1 MGHGAA
7 ELRFGPHQC
16 GAERR
21 IGTMS
26 LPSRIV
32 PISEEHI
39 EGFHKCLDSVARER
53 RFLASTQAPS
63 LDSTKQFVLSNIE
76 NKVPQFVALFR
87 EEVIGWCDVSPMM
100 GEGFAHC
107 GRLGM
112 GVHRDFR
119 GQGIGTQ
126 LLAQAMQKSREKGL
140 ERIELEVYGSNESA
154 IRFYERAG
162 FVVEGVKKRG
172 RKLDG
177 EYDDLVQM
185 AVFI

>member
-1 MGHGAA
+1 
-7 ELRFGPHQC
+7 
-16 GAERR
+16 
-21 IGTMS
+21 MS
-26 LPSRIV
+26 LPSLIV

-39 EGFHKCLDSVARER
+39 EGFHECLDSVARER
-53 RFLASTQAPS
+53 RFLAFTEAPS
-63 LDSTKQFVLSNIE
+63 LDSTRQFVLSYIE
-76 NKVPQFVALFR
+76 NDVPLFVALLG
-87 EEVIGWCDVSPMM
+87 EEVVGWCDVSPIRM
-100 GEGFAHC
+100 EGFAHC

-126 LLAQAMQKSREKGL
+126 LLAQAMQKSRENGL

-162 FVVEGVKKRG
+162 FVVEGAKKKG

>member
-1 MGHGAA
+1 MEA
-7 ELRFGPHQC
+7 
-16 GAERR
+16 
-21 IGTMS
+21 MS
-26 LPSRIV
+26 LPIRIV
-32 PISEEHI
+32 PISEEHV

-53 RFLASTQAPS
+53 RFLAFTQAPP
-63 LDSTKQFVLSNIE
+63 LDSTRQFVLSCIE
-76 NKVPQFVALFR
+76 SDVPQFVALLG
-87 EEVIGWCDVSPMM
+87 EEVIGWCDVSPIRL
-100 GEGFAHC
+100 EGFAHC

-112 GVHRDFR
+112 GVRQDFR

-126 LLAQAMQKSREKGL
+126 LLARAMQESREKGL
-140 ERIELEVYGSNESA
+140 ERIELEVFRSNESA

-162 FVVEGVKKRG
+162 FVVEGVKKKG

>member
-1 MGHGAA
+1 
-7 ELRFGPHQC
+7 
-16 GAERR
+16 
-21 IGTMS
+21 MS
-26 LPSRIV
+26 LPNLVV

-53 RFLASTQAPS
+53 HFLAFTKAPS
-63 LDSTKQFVLSNIE
+63 LESTRQFVLSNIE
-76 NKVPQFVALFR
+76 NGVPQFVALLG
-87 EEVIGWCDVSPMM
+87 EDVIGWCDVSPMM
-100 GEGFAHC
+100 GEGFAHS

-112 GVHRDFR
+112 GVHQDFR

-126 LLAQAMQKSREKGL
+126 LLAQAMQRCRDKGL
-140 ERIELEVYGSNESA
+140 ERIELEVFGSNKSA
-154 IRFYERAG
+154 ISFYERAG
-162 FVVEGVKKRG
+162 FVVEGVKKKG

>member
-1 MGHGAA
+1 
-7 ELRFGPHQC
+7 
-16 GAERR
+16 
-21 IGTMS
+21 MS
-26 LPSRIV
+26 LPTTIV
-32 PISEEHI
+32 PISEEHV

-53 RFLASTQAPS
+53 RFLAFTEAPP
-63 LDSTKQFVLSNIE
+63 LDSARQFVLSSIE
-76 NKVPQFVALFR
+76 NDVPQFVALLGGD
-87 EEVIGWCDVSPMM
+87 VIGWCDVSPMM
-100 GEGFAHC
+100 GDGFAHC

-112 GVHRDFR
+112 GVHQDFR

-126 LLAQAMQKSREKGL
+126 LLARVMQRCREKGL

-154 IRFYERAG
+154 IKFYERAG
-162 FVVEGVKKRG
+162 FLVEGVKRKR

>member
-1 MGHGAA
+1 MN
-7 ELRFGPHQC
+7 
-16 GAERR
+16 
-21 IGTMS
+21 
-26 LPSRIV
+26 LPSLIV

-53 RFLASTQAPS
+53 RFLAFTEAPS
-63 LDSTKQFVLSNIE
+63 LDSTRQFVLSHIE
-76 NKVPQFVALFR
+76 SDMPQFVALLG
-87 EEVIGWCDVSPMM
+87 EEVIGWCDVSPMTW
-100 GEGFAHC
+100 EGFAHC

-112 GVHRDFR
+112 GVHQDFR

-154 IRFYERAG
+154 IKFYERAG
-162 FVVEGVKKRG
+162 FVVEGVKKKG

-185 AVFI
+185 AVFV

>member
-1 MGHGAA
+1 
-7 ELRFGPHQC
+7 
-16 GAERR
+16 
-21 IGTMS
+21 MS
-26 LPSRIV
+26 LPSLVV

-63 LDSTKQFVLSNIE
+63 LDSTRQFVLSYIE
-76 NKVPQFVALFR
+76 NDVPLFVALLG
-87 EEVIGWCDVSPMM
+87 EDVIGWCDVSPMRA
-100 GEGFAHC
+100 EGFAHC

-112 GVHRDFR
+112 GVHQDFR

-126 LLAQAMQKSREKGL
+126 LLAQAMQRCREKGL

-154 IRFYERAG
+154 IRFYEKAG
-162 FVVEGVKKRG
+162 FVVEGVKKKA

>member
-1 MGHGAA
+1 
-7 ELRFGPHQC
+7 
-16 GAERR
+16 
-21 IGTMS
+21 MS
-26 LPSRIV
+26 LPSLVV

-53 RFLASTQAPS
+53 RFLAFTEAPS
-63 LDSTKQFVLSNIE
+63 LDSTRQFVLFNIV
-76 NKVPQFVALFR
+76 NDVPQFVALFG

-100 GEGFAHC
+100 EEGFAHR

-112 GVHRDFR
+112 GVHQDFR

-140 ERIELEVYGSNESA
+140 ERIELEVFASNAAA
-154 IRFYERAG
+154 IKLYEKAG
-162 FVVEGVKKRG
+162 FVVEGVKKKG

-177 EYDDLVQM
+177 EYDDLVEM
-185 AVFI
+185 ALFI

>member
-1 MGHGAA
+1 
-7 ELRFGPHQC
+7 
-16 GAERR
+16 
-21 IGTMS
+21 MS
-26 LPSRIV
+26 LPSLIV

-53 RFLASTQAPS
+53 RFLAFTEAPS
-63 LDSTKQFVLSNIE
+63 LDSARQFVLSNIE
-76 NKVPQFVALFR
+76 NDVPQFVALLG
-87 EEVIGWCDVSPMM
+87 EEVIGWCDVSPMTE
-100 GEGFAHC
+100 EGFAHC

-112 GVHRDFR
+112 GVHQDFR

-154 IRFYERAG
+154 IKFYERAG
-162 FVVEGVKKRG
+162 FVVEGVKKKG

>member
-1 MGHGAA
+1 MN
-7 ELRFGPHQC
+7 FP
-16 GAERR
+16 
-21 IGTMS
+21 S
-26 LPSRIV
+26 LVV

-39 EGFHKCLDSVARER
+39 ESFHKCLDSVARER
-53 RFLASTQAPS
+53 RFLAFTEAPS
-63 LDSTKQFVLSNIE
+63 LDSARQFVLSNIE
-76 NKVPQFVALFR
+76 NDVPQFVALHG
-87 EEVIGWCDVSPMM
+87 EEVIGWCDVSPMTE
-100 GEGFAHC
+100 EGFAHC

-112 GVHRDFR
+112 GVHQDFR

-126 LLAQAMQKSREKGL
+126 LLAQAMEKSREKGL

-162 FVVEGVKKRG
+162 FVVEGVKKKG

-177 EYDDLVQM
+177 AYDDLVQM